1 MRITFLTYFFLTLVL
16 FNALFLF
23 QTQTEFSAMLLDY
36 GQWLL
41 IAGNFIL
48 LITALFSVD
57 RKERKHFSY
66 HDATVFQLLFFIL
79 MICSSVMLLLLLLRE
94 PIYFMIFMPFEF
106 FLIAFYVGFYFLLT
120 RHIFPLKIK
129 HARI

>member
-16 FNALFLF
+16 CNSLFLF
-23 QTQTEFSAMLLDY
+23 QTQTKFFSALLDY

-57 RKERKHFSY
+57 RKNQKHFSY
-66 HDATVFQLLFFIL
+66 HDATVFQLLFFIM

-106 FLIAFYVGFYFLLT
+106 FLVAFYIGFYFLLT
-120 RHIFPLKIK
+120 RHVFPLKIK
-129 HARI
+129 RIHV